1 MASLATLAAA
11 PSAPAEPVEGTH
23 LFSIEVTGTP
33 EGLLGAAG
41 VRMRDATNAELVFDV
56 IEHVHFLARSPAGV
70 EFYAET
76 VAAFL
81 NEWRRARRR
90 DGSVSLEAAQED
102 SRARD
107 RLEEF
112 LEMAG
117 FLLLRNSGRLFVRPD
132 PDDDA
137 KARREALAAAGFPIV
152 DLDVRMNEGEA
163 IAIEPRSFAIPSP
176 LPAEV
181 WRNVIFDRP
190 VPGERLAFR
199 LLADRQAAFLYY
211 GLLSMAPE
219 TVRFLAGNPEL
230 LRELYDRDASAF
242 AAYGRSLVVVNG
254 RVRTPGGG
262 AASILWQRLVGEPI
276 DRPGEF
282 FKAVLRHDDGP
293 FPFLY
298 DAIASLDAPQQRFA
312 LGVGLDDRDQRRAF
326 ARLYEVMAE
335 NLVFSPGTPWP
346 RGFPDPSVLLS
357 QVRADDSG
365 QPSGP
370 AWEELWEEA
379 LDGIELPRN
388 ASRDVQG
395 VHRSDP
401 IEASRLAERVFRESP
416 WAAARMAAFLF
427 AQRRFTDVETR
438 DLRHVLTTLRGF
450 PLFQSLVSTLD
461 RMGVQSPR
469 TYATAVL
476 HAASLNRVEEPED
489 SRDALSQFQGALAL
503 LDRLRHVRSLSEDAA
518 ADLSASAV
526 AVRLHETRG
535 YEGRM
540 AGWTARELLPALG
553 ADPPDGDSEDGEF
566 TDPAVTTGA
575 GDAPAPRERIVL
587 KALAGALEDDGRGHR
602 VTTTWE
608 GFSYVTDLRG
618 ATLTRLFEARQEQ
631 SGASLD
637 TALDL
642 WAIADALA
650 GGPRSV
656 EEVRGL
662 VERLRSVAS
671 ALPAREGPVGPVIV
685 SHYLGRVYSD
695 LERIQ
700 GPDDIARRVPEA
712 AGRLL
717 RLSDAVLGDVLRAL
731 VYAAYI
737 GDPRSGVLG
746 SGDLSVRHDFGD
758 SALDPTTRD
767 SLRTTAW
774 RYPEARTLPD
784 RPWYAEGAL
793 LGLDFATAAL
803 RLQQIM
809 TDRPPEAAPLASYE
823 RDGLAASVALFNP
836 FERTETEI
844 HEIAEAVG
852 AGRRRLDELAESP
865 GDALAVATAAG
876 LGGFRRS
883 LFLWIASREP
893 ARLGDWLSVR
903 ELLWLGL
910 PQAGAGDG
918 DSSRA
923 AERLSGW
930 GAYAGRI
937 DGCLCL
943 RLAPPQMRWENWRG
957 RAGSGLVA
965 ALAADLTLWVGEGLA
980 VRGLPVSLSGP
991 VLEVA
996 MRPHARPGPTDA
1008 RAGLEHGPALPL
1020 HAQRSRLRGLRV
1032 VADGDG
1038 LPASRRRSGPLRPG
1052 RRPPGAANPLVR
1064 AEAAPRSASGPRTA
1078 CGRTHA
1084 APSSRWESRRP
1095 RGFHHRLP
1103 AVLFALATLG
1113 TAASRAPGQEAP
1125 PALTFASPDGSRA
1138 LESTERLSV
1147 VLPPGYEEHTVR
1159 IVFSVDG
1166 RRVCVAE
1173 AAPFEC
1179 SWDFGGDGQ
1188 ARVIRAVAELDDDTR
1203 LVARVHTPMRMS
1215 IRFRTSVER
1224 VMVPA
1229 VVTDR
1234 RGRYLA
1240 ELPAER
1246 FVVLEDGAPQDISYF
1261 EAPADRSQLDL
1272 AIAIDISG
1280 SMAPVMPGLK
1290 TSVKA
1295 LLASLRPDDMVTLLA
1310 FNERTFLLSRQEPDR
1325 AELASL
1331 IDGLQPVRTH
1341 VAVRRHRPGAGCPG

>member
-1 MASLATLAAA
+1 MALPSFHRARKPHLSKEQHRRSVARRVGDSPVRTRRISRGALVVASLATLAAA

-23 LFSIEVTGTP
+23 LFTIEVTGTP

-41 VRMRDATNAELVFDV
+41 VRMRDATNAELVLDV
-56 IEHVHFLARSPAGV
+56 IEHVHFLARSPDGV

-76 VAAFL
+76 IAAFL

-132 PDDDA
+132 PDGDA
-137 KARREALAAAGFPIV
+137 KARREALAAAGFPTT

-163 IAIEPRSFAIPSP
+163 IAIEPLSFEIPSP

-181 WRNVIFDRP
+181 WRNAIFDRP
-190 VPGERLAFR
+190 VAGERLAFR
-199 LLADRQAAFLYY
+199 LLTDRRAAFLYY

-219 TVRFLAGNPEL
+219 TVRFLAGDTEL
-230 LRELYDRDASAF
+230 LRELYERDASAF

-254 RVRTPGGG
+254 RVRTPGAG

-312 LGVGLDDRDQRRAF
+312 LGVGLEDRDQRRAF
-326 ARLYEVMAE
+326 ARLHEVIAA

-370 AWEELWEEA
+370 AWEDLWEEA
-379 LDGIELPRN
+379 LDGIELPQN
-388 ASRDVQG
+388 AIRDVRG
-395 VHRSDP
+395 ADRSDP
-401 IEASRLAERVFRESP
+401 IEASRLADRVFREP
-416 WAAARMAAFLF
+416 QWAAARMAAFLF
-427 AQRRFTDVETR
+427 AQRRFTGVETH

-469 TYATAVL
+469 TYATAVT
-476 HAASLNRVEEPED
+476 HAASLNRLEEPED
-489 SRDALSQFQGALAL
+489 VRDALSQFQGVVAL
-503 LDRLRHVRSLSEDAA
+503 LDRLRHVRSLSEDAV

-540 AGWTARELLPALG
+540 AGWVARTLLPALG
-553 ADPPDGDSEDGEF
+553 ADPPAGDSGDSSL
-566 TDPAVTTGA
+566 TDPAAATAA
-575 GDAPAPRERIVL
+575 GDAPAPRESLVL
-587 KALAGALEDDGRGHR
+587 RALAGSLEDEGRSQR
-602 VTTTWE
+602 ATTTWE
-608 GFSYVTDLRG
+608 GFSYVADLRG
-618 ATLTRLFEARQEQ
+618 AALTRLLEARQSQ

-650 GGPRSV
+650 AGPRSV
-656 EEVRGL
+656 EEVQGL

-695 LERIQ
+695 LERIRR
-700 GPDDIARRVPEA
+700 PDDVSRHAPEA

-731 VYAAYI
+731 VYAAYL

-746 SGDLSVRHDFGD
+746 SGDLSVRHDFGG
-758 SALDPTTRD
+758 SALDPASRN
-767 SLRTTAW
+767 SLRTTPW

-793 LGLDFATAAL
+793 LGLDFATADL

-809 TDRPPEAAPLASYE
+809 TDRPPEASPLASFE

-836 FERTETEI
+836 FARTEAEI

-893 ARLGDWLSVR
+893 ERLGEWLSVR

-910 PQAGAGDG
+910 QEAGADDG

-930 GAYAGRI
+930 GAFAGRI

-996 MRPHARPGPTDA
+996 MRHMLDRVRPTHVQDWSTVLRYPSTLTEADFEDYVSSLTGTDF
-1008 RAGLEHGPALPL
+1008 
-1020 HAQRSRLRGLRV
+1020 
-1032 VADGDG
+1032 
-1038 LPASRRRSGPLRPG
+1038 LRPG
-1052 RRPPGAANPLVR
+1052 GD
-1064 AEAAPRSASGPRTA
+1064 
-1078 CGRTHA
+1078 
-1084 APSSRWESRRP
+1084 
-1095 RGFHHRLP
+1095 
-1103 AVLFALATLG
+1103 
-1113 TAASRAPGQEAP
+1113 
-1125 PALTFASPDGSRA
+1125 PALSAQG
-1138 LESTERLSV
+1138 
-1147 VLPPGYEEHTVR
+1147 
-1159 IVFSVDG
+1159 DG
-1166 RRVCVAE
+1166 RRA
-1173 AAPFEC
+1173 
-1179 SWDFGGDGQ
+1179 Q
-1188 ARVIRAVAELDDDTR
+1188 RNR
-1203 LVARVHTPMRMS
+1203 
-1215 IRFRTSVER
+1215 
-1224 VMVPA
+1224 
-1229 VVTDR
+1229 
-1234 RGRYLA
+1234 
-1240 ELPAER
+1240 
-1246 FVVLEDGAPQDISYF
+1246 
-1261 EAPADRSQLDL
+1261 
-1272 AIAIDISG
+1272 
-1280 SMAPVMPGLK
+1280 
-1290 TSVKA
+1290 
-1295 LLASLRPDDMVTLLA
+1295 
-1310 FNERTFLLSRQEPDR
+1310 
-1325 AELASL
+1325 
-1331 IDGLQPVRTH
+1331 
-1341 VAVRRHRPGAGCPG
+1341 